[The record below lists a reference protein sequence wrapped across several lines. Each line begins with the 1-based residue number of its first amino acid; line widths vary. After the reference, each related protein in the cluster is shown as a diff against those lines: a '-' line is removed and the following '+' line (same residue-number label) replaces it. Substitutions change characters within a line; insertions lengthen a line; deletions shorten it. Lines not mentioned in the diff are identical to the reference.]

1 MTSTTKRAKCLSG
14 SHSSTDGGRR
24 YPVARSI
31 VRKLLTSA
39 HPETKKGRINVSI
52 LPDAAQCA
60 KSDRLLGGA
69 PDKIRTCDLCLRRA
83 GDISIFS
90 TRQSQ
95 CSAAPLGPLLRPPET
110 VATVADDTTCRPFM
124 NQIATVPALV

>member
-24 YPVARSI
+24 YAVARSI
-31 VRKLLTSA
+31 VRKLLKSA

-60 KSDRLLGGA
+60 KSDRLLA
-69 PDKIRTCDLCLRRA
+69 PAPRLLLPSACPYPCVRR
-83 GDISIFS
+83 GHLEPRGQRPD
-90 TRQSQ
+90 
-95 CSAAPLGPLLRPPET
+95 RPPE
-110 VATVADDTTCRPFM
+110 RP
-124 NQIATVPALV
+124 A

>member
-1 MTSTTKRAKCLSG
+1 MTSTTKRAKCRSG

-60 KSDRLLGGA
+60 KSDRLLG
-69 PDKIRTCDLCLRRA
+69 RTFPP
-83 GDISIFS
+83 G
-90 TRQSQ
+90 
-95 CSAAPLGPLLRPPET
+95 PLGRSLGGALDANVSLRDGYIP
-110 VATVADDTTCRPFM
+110 VDVH
-124 NQIATVPALV
+124 IATDV

>member
-24 YPVARSI
+24 YAVARSI
-31 VRKLLTSA
+31 VRKLLKSA

-60 KSDRLLGGA
+60 KSDRLLGRGDVGVA
-69 PDKIRTCDLCLRRA
+69 RRLQIPQLRHHVLREQPHRALALLARGPVLA
-83 GDISIFS
+83 GDDQQ
-90 TRQSQ
+90 RAE
-95 CSAAPLGPLLRPPET
+95 AAGLIVEFPQLAG
-110 VATVADDTTCRPFM
+110 
-124 NQIATVPALV
+124 

>member
-24 YPVARSI
+24 NPVARSI

-60 KSDRLLGGA
+60 KSDRLLGRA
-69 PDKIRTCDLCLRRA
+69 PT
-83 GDISIFS
+83 SFS
-90 TRQSQ
+90 TSIAGRYE
-95 CSAAPLGPLLRPPET
+95 LL
-110 VATVADDTTCRPFM
+110 
-124 NQIATVPALV
+124 PAHARTQPKREYAY

>member
-60 KSDRLLGGA
+60 KSDRLLGPKRLEGLHELLPAATNLAVLVNPNGA
-69 PDKIRTCDLCLRRA
+69 NAEARSRA
-83 GDISIFS
+83 M
-90 TRQSQ
+90 Q
-95 CSAAPLGPLLRPPET
+95 AAARILWTGAASPK
-110 VATVADDTTCRPFM
+110 C
-124 NQIATVPALV
+124 

>member
-60 KSDRLLGGA
+60 KSDRLLG
-69 PDKIRTCDLCLRRA
+69 
-83 GDISIFS
+83 
-90 TRQSQ
+90 
-95 CSAAPLGPLLRPPET
+95 AAMSDQEKTALFEEFLAWQKAHRLDPET
-110 VATVADDTTCRPFM
+110 NR
-124 NQIATVPALV
+124 

>member
-60 KSDRLLGGA
+60 KSDRLLGA
-69 PDKIRTCDLCLRRA
+69 ADMRLMEIPRFPRKIKVRDLDNFLA
-83 GDISIFS
+83 
-90 TRQSQ
+90 TRLSQ
-95 CSAAPLGPLLRPPET
+95 TVVMWPEQ
-110 VATVADDTTCRPFM
+110 A
-124 NQIATVPALV
+124 

>member
-31 VRKLLTSA
+31 VRKLLKSA

-60 KSDRLLGGA
+60 KSDRLLGNKVNRAPRGSERGPDDRLPGGHELIERQAMARRGA
-69 PDKIRTCDLCLRRA
+69 DLDAAHDRHMDER
-83 GDISIFS
+83 GD
-90 TRQSQ
+90 
-95 CSAAPLGPLLRPPET
+95 LRPA
-110 VATVADDTTCRPFM
+110 V
-124 NQIATVPALV
+124 

>member
-60 KSDRLLGGA
+60 KSDRLLGIGIVWVTGIDETGA
-69 PDKIRTCDLCLRRA
+69 TGVRPLFLAQFNALFDI
-83 GDISIFS
+83 GD
-90 TRQSQ
+90 
-95 CSAAPLGPLLRPPET
+95 AEK
-110 VATVADDTTCRPFM
+110 
-124 NQIATVPALV
+124 